1 MGVDLAQITFL
12 GLTVQTWIT
21 VVIAAF
27 GLMVSLLT
35 FARGWRWRAEAAPL
49 FAMLEGDKLL
59 RPDFSKAGIDPPI
72 VGYLV
77 NCGDG
82 RAFNVKAIGVNCDA
96 GLWDCRQ
103 IGETV
108 LGKQSEWVMN
118 DCGRLPELTGE
129 TMRFFITIAPP
140 QNPRPDQSSDLTK
153 LELGVHWVSSPTH
166 LQRFRIIR
174 TTKKEI
180 DAHIEEISNAGQVAQ
195 GERSRAAHFVGKGLL
210 MHTESGSKVA
220 LRNSVLPE

>member
-103 IGETV
+103 IAETV

-153 LELGVHWVSSPTH
+153 LELGVHWVSSPTRLH
-166 LQRFRIIR
+166 RCRYTQFPIWGIEPMKCGPFERLRRWHRDRLGHRRFHALDRKRASEQRR
-174 TTKKEI
+174 
-180 DAHIEEISNAGQVAQ
+180 
-195 GERSRAAHFVGKGLL
+195 LL
-210 MHTESGSKVA
+210 S
-220 LRNSVLPE
+220 

>member
-153 LELGVHWVSSPTH
+153 LAWSALG
-166 LQRFRIIR
+166 I
-174 TTKKEI
+174 
-180 DAHIEEISNAGQVAQ
+180 ISNPSPPVSIYAIPDLGHRTNEV
-195 GERSRAAHFVGKGLL
+195 RTL
-210 MHTESGSKVA
+210 
-220 LRNSVLPE
+220 